1 MSGKVLVSISF
12 PAERKL
18 TVVGRKFGT
27 HHSKVYR
34 KIVLNDDGS
43 WPFPGPVEAQKESLD

>member
-1 MSGKVLVSISF
+1 MSGKDLVSIAF

-18 TVVGRKFGT
+18 TVVGRKYGT
-27 HHSKVYR
+27 PHPKVYR

-43 WPFPGPVEAQKESLD
+43 WPLPGPAEAQKNH

>member
-12 PAERKL
+12 PSERKL

-27 HHSKVYR
+27 HHPKVYR

-43 WPFPGPVEAQKESLD
+43 WPFPGPAEAQNH